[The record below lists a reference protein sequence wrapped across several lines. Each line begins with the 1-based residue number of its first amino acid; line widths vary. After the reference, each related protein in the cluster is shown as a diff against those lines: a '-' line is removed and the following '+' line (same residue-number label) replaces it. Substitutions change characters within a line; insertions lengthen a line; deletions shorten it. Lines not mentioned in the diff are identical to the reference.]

1 MWMSQASSSRISD
14 SLQQVI
20 RYDRKVILEPGTNS
34 PLALQ
39 HGPLAIIFHSVTFRG
54 LYCHCI
60 LFILT
65 PLRPFLEREVLA
77 VRQRPSSE
85 RTRQSVTPIA
95 CLRRRVNYLLA
106 DVLAAAR
113 AGLSGQESSLLY
125 TSNSSTPASWPAC
138 PQQQTRIKPW
148 ERGEHPATH
157 LQVLSYPQI
166 LVFDQP
172 HPLIACNMLSSLN
185 MELFL
190 GTTIWVCWFSS
201 GEVALCQLQ

>member
-1 MWMSQASSSRISD
+1 M
-14 SLQQVI
+14 
-20 RYDRKVILEPGTNS
+20 ILEPGTNS

-39 HGPLAIIFHSVTFRG
+39 RGPLAIIFHSVTFRG

-113 AGLSGQESSLLY
+113 AGLSGQECSLLY
-125 TSNSSTPASWPAC
+125 QAIHQRPHLGRRAC
-138 PQQQTRIKPW
+138 PRWQTEIKPW
-148 ERGEHPATH
+148 GRNEHPATH
-157 LQVLSYPQI
+157 LQVLAYPQI

-172 HPLIACNMLSSLN
+172 PLIACNMLSSLN
-185 MELFL
+185 MALSL
-190 GTTIWVCWFSS
+190 GTTFWMRWFSS